1 MGADERLEAY
11 ARLIVRVGL
20 NLQAGQDVGIDAL
33 VEHAPLVEAVARAA
47 YEAGARYVDASY
59 SDYRVKRALIEL
71 GPAQSLDW
79 TPPHRLTRLA
89 DLAEGHGARVSITG
103 DPEPELL
110 GGLDQG
116 RVGRARMTRLEDLNL
131 RQVVENRISWVVAAY
146 PSPGWAEAIFGE
158 PDVERLWRY
167 VAQAVRLD
175 EPDPVAAWR
184 HHVETL
190 RGRAEVLEERR
201 FDAIRFRGPG
211 TDLTVGL
218 LPGAAWDCAESVTTW
233 GQRHVPNLPTEEVFT
248 TPDRR
253 RTEGVV
259 RSTRPLGLK
268 GTLVKELVLHF
279 KGGRAVEVK
288 ASAGADAVRAQL
300 AVDDG
305 AAMLGEIALV
315 DGSSAVGR
323 TGITFLNTLFD
334 ENATSHIAYGTG
346 FPLLAPG
353 TEEHVN
359 SSAVHTDFMIGGPEV
374 DVVGVEPGGAEVPI
388 IRNDAWV
395 LT

>member
-1 MGADERLEAY
+1 AVMGADERLEAY

-89 DLAEGHGARVSITG
+89 DLAEGHGARGSITG
-103 DPEPELL
+103 DPEAELL
-110 GGLDQG
+110 G
-116 RVGRARMTRLEDLNL
+116 
-131 RQVVENRISWVVAAY
+131 
-146 PSPGWAEAIFGE
+146 
-158 PDVERLWRY
+158 
-167 VAQAVRLD
+167 
-175 EPDPVAAWR
+175 
-184 HHVETL
+184 
-190 RGRAEVLEERR
+190 ERR

-268 GTLVKELVLHF
+268 GTLVKEL
-279 KGGRAVEVK
+279 E
-288 ASAGADAVRAQL
+288 
-300 AVDDG
+300 
-305 AAMLGEIALV
+305 
-315 DGSSAVGR
+315 
-323 TGITFLNTLFD
+323 
-334 ENATSHIAYGTG
+334 
-346 FPLLAPG
+346 
-353 TEEHVN
+353 
-359 SSAVHTDFMIGGPEV
+359 
-374 DVVGVEPGGAEVPI
+374 
-388 IRNDAWV
+388 
-395 LT
+395 